1 MSDLQPDEPIRLPD
15 VLPVLGLK
23 DVVIF
28 PYIIFP
34 LSISRDKSALAVD
47 RALAENRMIMLVT
60 QKNGDQAEPGEGDFH
75 DFGTAALIMRMLKLP
90 DGRVRILVQGLARAR
105 VEHFSRTEP
114 FLQAKIT
121 KVEEVSAERPAM
133 EIEALTRSVK
143 ESLDQVVGLGKNIS
157 PEVQVIAANLDDPG
171 RLADLVASNL
181 ELRTSEAQEILQT
194 LSPGKRLQKVHEALA
209 REIELLTMQQRIS
222 SQARDEMDRGQRE
235 YFLRQQLKGIRQ
247 ELGEEGNDLAAE
259 IAEFRRKASERGLS
273 EEANEELDRQLRRL
287 ERSHPD
293 SAETMLTRTYLD
305 WLTGLPWTRASED
318 RLDIEHARQILDRD
332 HYDLEKVKERILEY
346 LAVRKLNPDTKGPIL
361 CFVGPPGVGKTSLG
375 RSIARALGRK
385 FLRASLGGV
394 RDEAEI
400 RGHRRTYVGA
410 LPGRI
415 LQGLHQAATG
425 NPVFMLDEI
434 DKIGADYRGDPSSAL
449 LEVLDPEQNSSF
461 RDHYLSVAYDL
472 SPVMFITTAN
482 LLQPIQPAFLD
493 RMEIIRIPGY
503 TTEEKIRIAR
513 RHLIPKQ
520 VKAHGLTA
528 KNVSFTP
535 AAVRKTIQ
543 DHTKEAGVRGL
554 ERQLAKICRK
564 TAVRVASGDP
574 SPVRVTK
581 PAVEELLGPARHF
594 SEELLHRDRIGVAT
608 GLAWTAAGGDLLF
621 IEVVAVPGKGR
632 LRLTG
637 QLGEVMKESAQ
648 TALSHARSWCA
659 AHGLPHDLFTQH
671 DLHIHA
677 PAGSVPK
684 DGTSAGITIA
694 TAIISLLTETPV
706 NRRLAM
712 TGEITLRGDVL
723 PIGGLKEKV
732 LAAKGAG
739 VRTVLLPR
747 LNQRDLAEIANDLKA
762 GVEFRFVEHI
772 DEVLDAALTRKWR
785 K

>member
-1 MSDLQPDEPIRLPD
+1 
-15 VLPVLGLK
+15 VLGLK

-47 RALAENRMIMLVT
+47 RALADNRMIMLVT
-60 QKNGDQAEPGEGDFH
+60 QKDAGQADPGEADFH
-75 DFGTAALIMRMLKLP
+75 PFGTAALIMRMLKLP
-90 DGRVRILVQGLARAR
+90 DGRLRILVQGLARAR

-114 FLQAKIT
+114 FLQAKIE
-121 KVEEVSAERPAM
+121 KIADLPSVREPMEV
-133 EIEALTRSVK
+133 EALTRSVK
-143 ESLDQVVGLGKNIS
+143 ESLDRVVALGKNIS

-181 ELRTSEAQEILQT
+181 ELPATEAQQILCT
-194 LSPGKRLQKVHEALA
+194 LPPAERLEKVNASLA
-209 REIELLTMQQRIS
+209 REIQLLTMQQEIS
-222 SQARDEMDRGQRE
+222 TQARDEMDRSQRE
-235 YFLRQQLKGIRQ
+235 YFLRQQLKSIRH
-247 ELGEEGNDLAAE
+247 ELGEDADDLAEE
-259 IAEFRRKASERGLS
+259 ISTFRRKARERGLS
-273 EEANEELDRQLRRL
+273 EEAQEELEKQLRRL

-305 WLTGLPWTRASED
+305 WLTGLPWTHCSED
-318 RLDIEHARQILDRD
+318 RLDIAHAQKILDED

-346 LAVRKLNPDTKGPIL
+346 LAVRKLNPETKGPIL

-375 RSIARALGRK
+375 RSIARALGRE

-415 LQGLHQAATG
+415 LQGLHQAGTG

-449 LEVLDPEQNSSF
+449 LEVLDPEQNSTF

-493 RMEIIRIPGY
+493 RMEVIRIPGY
-503 TTEEKIRIAR
+503 TTEEKIHIAR

-520 VKAHGLTA
+520 IKAHGLA
-528 KNVSFTP
+528 ARHVRFTP
-535 AAVRKTIQ
+535 AGIRQIVQ
-543 DHTKEAGVRGL
+543 DHTKEAGVRAL
-554 ERQLAKICRK
+554 ERELARICRK
-564 TAVRVASGDP
+564 TAVRVAAGDETP
-574 SPVRVTK
+574 TRVTR
-581 PAVEELLGPARHF
+581 AGVQELLGPARHF
-594 SEELLHRDRIGVAT
+594 SEELLERDRVGVAT

-621 IEVVAVPGKGR
+621 IEVLAVPGKGR

-648 TALSHARSWCA
+648 AAFSQARSWWAENGLA
-659 AHGLPHDLFTQH
+659 AELFAERDFH
-671 DLHIHA
+671 VHA

-694 TAIISLLTETPV
+694 SAIVSALTEMPV
-706 NRRLAM
+706 NRKLAM
-712 TGEITLRGDVL
+712 TGEITLRGNVL

-739 VRTVLLPR
+739 VKTVVLPK
-747 LNQRDLAEIANDLKA
+747 LNERDLAEIADDLKR
-762 GVEFRFVEHI
+762 GLSFRFVEHL
-772 DEVLDAALTRKWR
+772 DEVLELALPRGWR
-785 K
+785 KRLARRRRQQPSEA

>member
-1 MSDLQPDEPIRLPD
+1 MNDLQPEEPIRLPD

-47 RALAENRMIMLVT
+47 RALADNRMIMLVT
-60 QKNGDQAEPGEGDFH
+60 QKNGDRAEPGEADFH
-75 DFGTAALIMRMLKLP
+75 DLGTAALIMRMLKLP

-105 VEHFSRTEP
+105 VEHFSRFEP
-114 FLQAKIT
+114 YLQAKIS
-121 KVEEVSAERPAM
+121 KVEELPAERPPL

-143 ESLDQVVGLGKNIS
+143 DSLDQVVGLGKNIS

-181 ELRTSEAQEILQT
+181 DLKASEAQEILAT
-194 LSPGKRLQKVHEALA
+194 LGPGHRLERVHEVLA
-209 REIELLTMQQRIS
+209 REVELLTMQQRIS
-222 SQARDEMDRGQRE
+222 SQARDEMDRSQRE
-235 YFLRQQLKGIRQ
+235 YFLRQQLKSIRE
-247 ELGEEGNDLAAE
+247 ELGEDGSDLAAE
-259 IAEFRRKASERGLS
+259 IAGFRQKASERGLS
-273 EEANEELDRQLRRL
+273 EEASEELDRQLRRL

-305 WLTGLPWTRASED
+305 WLTGLPWTRTSED
-318 RLDIEHARQILDRD
+318 HLDLEHARRILDQD

-375 RSIARALGRK
+375 RSIARALGRE

-415 LQGLHQAATG
+415 LQGLHQAGTG

-449 LEVLDPEQNSSF
+449 LEVLDPEQNSGF

-472 SPVMFITTAN
+472 SPVLFITTAN

-493 RMEIIRIPGY
+493 RMEVIRIPGY
-503 TTEEKIRIAR
+503 TTEEKAHIAR

-520 VKAHGLTA
+520 VKAHGLRA
-528 KNVSFTP
+528 KHVSFTP
-535 AAVRKTIQ
+535 AGVRKIIQ

-564 TAVRVASGDP
+564 TAVRVASGD
-574 SPVRVTK
+574 SSSIRVTK
-581 PAVEELLGPARHF
+581 TAVERLLGPARHF

-659 AHGLPHDLFTQH
+659 AHGLPYDLFTKH

-694 TAIISLLTETPV
+694 TAIISLLTQAPV

-712 TGEITLRGDVL
+712 TGEITLRGDIL

-739 VRTVLLPR
+739 VRTVLLPK
-747 LNQRDLAEIANDLKA
+747 LNRRDLAEIADDLKA

-772 DEVLDAALTRKWR
+772 DEVLDLALTGKWR
-785 K
+785 R

>member
-1 MSDLQPDEPIRLPD
+1 MNDLQPEEPIRLPD

-47 RALAENRMIMLVT
+47 RALADNRMIMLVT
-60 QKNGDQAEPGEGDFH
+60 QKNGDRAEPGEADFH
-75 DFGTAALIMRMLKLP
+75 DLGTAALIMRMLKLP

-105 VEHFSRTEP
+105 VEHFSRFEP
-114 FLQAKIT
+114 YLQAKIS
-121 KVEEVSAERPAM
+121 KVEELPAERPPL

-143 ESLDQVVGLGKNIS
+143 DSLDQVVGLGKNIS

-181 ELRTSEAQEILQT
+181 DLKASEAQEILAT
-194 LSPGKRLQKVHEALA
+194 LGPGHRLERVHEVLA
-209 REIELLTMQQRIS
+209 REVELLTMQQRIS
-222 SQARDEMDRGQRE
+222 SQARDEMDRSQRE
-235 YFLRQQLKGIRQ
+235 YFLRQQLKSIRE
-247 ELGEEGNDLAAE
+247 ELGEDGSDLAAE
-259 IAEFRRKASERGLS
+259 IAGFRQKASERGLS
-273 EEANEELDRQLRRL
+273 EEASEELDRQLRRL

-305 WLTGLPWTRASED
+305 WLTGLPWTRTSED
-318 RLDIEHARQILDRD
+318 HLDLEHARRILDQD

-375 RSIARALGRK
+375 RSIARALGRE

-415 LQGLHQAATG
+415 LQGLHQAGTG

-449 LEVLDPEQNSSF
+449 LEVLDPEQNSGF

-472 SPVMFITTAN
+472 SPVLFITTAN

-493 RMEIIRIPGY
+493 RMEVIRIPGY
-503 TTEEKIRIAR
+503 TTEEKAHIAR

-520 VKAHGLTA
+520 VKAHGLRA
-528 KNVSFTP
+528 KHVSFTP
-535 AAVRKTIQ
+535 AGVRKIIQ

-564 TAVRVASGDP
+564 TAVRVASGD
-574 SPVRVTK
+574 SSSIRVTK
-581 PAVEELLGPARHF
+581 TAVERLLGPARHF

-659 AHGLPHDLFTQH
+659 THGLPYDLFTKH

-694 TAIISLLTETPV
+694 TAIISLLTQAPV

-712 TGEITLRGDVL
+712 TGEITLRGDIL

-739 VRTVLLPR
+739 VRTVLLPK
-747 LNQRDLAEIANDLKA
+747 LNRRDLAEIADDLKA

-772 DEVLDAALTRKWR
+772 DEVLDLALTGEWR
-785 K
+785 S